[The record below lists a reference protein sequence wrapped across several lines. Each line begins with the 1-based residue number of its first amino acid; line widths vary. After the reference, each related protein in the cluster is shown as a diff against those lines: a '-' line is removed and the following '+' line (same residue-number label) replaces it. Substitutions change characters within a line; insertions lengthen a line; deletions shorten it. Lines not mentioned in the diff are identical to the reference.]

1 MPVSKKRGGA
11 KAHANK
17 VKQRNQNIKA
27 QSKAFQ
33 KVMNQQMEELKK
45 KYEEEQAQ
53 SGNTKNDEVVSQ

>member
-17 VKQRNQNIKA
+17 VKQRNQNINA
-27 QSKAFQ
+27 QSNAFQ

-45 KYEEEQAQ
+45 KYAEEQAQ
-53 SGNTKNDEVVSQ
+53 SGNTKNVEVVSQ

>member
-1 MPVSKKRGGA
+1 MPVSKKRGGV

-27 QSKAFQ
+27 QSNAFQ

-45 KYEEEQAQ
+45 KYAEEQAQ
-53 SGNTKNDEVVSQ
+53 SGNTKNVEVVSQ

>member
-27 QSKAFQ
+27 QSNAFQ
-33 KVMNQQMEELKK
+33 KL
-45 KYEEEQAQ
+45 
-53 SGNTKNDEVVSQ
+53 

>member
-27 QSKAFQ
+27 QSNAFQ

-53 SGNTKNDEVVSQ
+53 SGNTKNVEVVSQ

>member
-1 MPVSKKRGGA
+1 MSVSKKRGGA

-27 QSKAFQ
+27 QSNAFQ

-53 SGNTKNDEVVSQ
+53 SGNTKNVEVVSQ